1 MLTSFFVL
9 LSEAALSLY
18 PILIKK
24 VPTNL
29 GTQLLSRL
37 LTYSILG
44 FLLASNSDI
53 KQTWGTLS
61 GITRSFSLGIMTLV
75 HIASSY
81 FAFDS
86 LPTGV
91 SMSLFYLYPIF
102 NLIGAALFFNESFG
116 LTEILLICIAFI
128 GSVLVSFS
136 LKNDDDSFISNKSIQ
151 WKGILS
157 ALIAALTESGMYFA
171 VRTAKQPNP
180 FYAVLELYPGAL
192 PLLLSA
198 LFFFSKE
205 SPIDTKFSNWSSMTL
220 FNTFIGFVGYCLRFF
235 AIPRISTLAF
245 SLLSFVGV
253 LTSFIWGYLFVSEV
267 PTNLSLL
274 GGSLIAAAASFVK
287 SQ

>member
-1 MLTSFFVL
+1 MLTSLFVL
-9 LSEAALSLY
+9 ISEAALSLY

-24 VPTNL
+24 VSTTI

-37 LTYSILG
+37 VTYSILG
-44 FLLASNSDI
+44 FLFASTSDI
-53 KQTWGTLS
+53 KQTWATSS
-61 GITRSFSLGIMTLV
+61 GITRSLSLGFMTLI

-116 LTEILLICIAFI
+116 LTQVLLVSIAFI
-128 GSVLVSFS
+128 GSILVSFS
-136 LKNDDDSFISNKSIQ
+136 LKDDDSFTSTKSIQ
-151 WKGILS
+151 WKGIVS
-157 ALIAALTESGMYFA
+157 ALIAAVTESGMYFA

-180 FYAVLELYPGAL
+180 FYAILELYPGAL
-192 PLLLSA
+192 PLLLAS
-198 LFFFSKE
+198 LFYFSKE
-205 SPIDTKFSNWSSMTL
+205 SPIDTNLSNWSSMTL
-220 FNTFIGFVGYCLRFF
+220 FNTCIGFVGYCLRFF
-235 AIPRISTLAF
+235 AIPRISTVAF

-267 PTNLSLL
+267 PTSLSVL
-274 GGSLIAAAASFVK
+274 GGTLIAAAASFVK